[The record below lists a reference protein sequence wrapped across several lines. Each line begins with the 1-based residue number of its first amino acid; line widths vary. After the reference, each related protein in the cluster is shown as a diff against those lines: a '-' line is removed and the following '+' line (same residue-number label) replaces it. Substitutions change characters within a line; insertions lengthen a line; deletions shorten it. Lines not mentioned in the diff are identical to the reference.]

1 MIREISSKII
11 SETIEQM
18 CIEANL
24 SLTQDVRDRLYNAE
38 KTESSFSGK
47 KIFGQLLENL
57 EIAKN
62 EQIPICQDTGMAVV
76 FMEIGQDVHIS
87 GDSPE
92 DAVNAGV
99 RAGYEKGYLRKSV
112 VSDPLIRENTGD
124 NTPAILHT
132 FIVPGDKI
140 RITVAPKGF
149 GSENMSRIY
158 MLKPSDGIEGVKAA
172 VIETVKLAGPNACPP
187 MVVGVGIGGDFEKC
201 ALLAKKA
208 LTRNMDE
215 SSEKP
220 HIAALEKELLTE
232 LNRTGIGPAGL
243 SGDTTV
249 LGVNIETYATHIA
262 GLPCA
267 INICCHVN
275 RHVTKEI

>member
-47 KIFGQLLENL
+47 KILGQLLENL
-57 EIAKN
+57 EIAKS

-220 HIAALEKELLTE
+220 HIAALEKELLME